1 VGRADEFGQG
11 FLLAM
16 DAADRPWV
24 VSADGLIVTV
34 RLTPKAGRDSIDGIA
49 YLSDGRMV
57 LKARVSA
64 APSDG
69 EANGALMRLLA
80 QTLRIAPR
88 NITLIGGTASRIKR
102 MLIKGDVAAVVAALE
117 EIGEVAAR

>member
-1 VGRADEFGQG
+1 
-11 FLLAM
+11 M

-34 RLTPKAGRDSIDGIA
+34 RLTPKAGRDSIDGIVH
-49 YLSDGRMV
+49 LSDGRTVM
-57 LKARVSA
+57 KARVSA
-64 APSDG
+64 APTEG
-69 EANGALMRLLA
+69 EANDALTRLLA

-117 EIGEVAAR
+117 QIQEVAAR

>member
-1 VGRADEFGQG
+1 
-11 FLLAM
+11 M

-34 RLTPKAGRDSIDGIA
+34 RLTPKAGRDSIDGIVH
-49 YLSDGRMV
+49 LSDGGTV

-69 EANGALMRLLA
+69 EANGALRRLLA
-80 QTLRIAPR
+80 QTLRIAPS

-102 MLIKGDVAAVVAALE
+102 MLVKGDVAAVVAALE
-117 EIGEVAAR
+117 QIREVAAR

>member
-1 VGRADEFGQG
+1 
-11 FLLAM
+11 M

-34 RLTPKAGRDSIDGIA
+34 RLTPKAGRDSIDGIVN
-49 YLSDGRMV
+49 LSDGRSV

-64 APSDG
+64 APTDG
-69 EANGALMRLLA
+69 EANGALTRLLS
-80 QTLRIAPR
+80 QTLRIAPS
-88 NITLIGGTASRIKR
+88 NITLIGGAASRVKR

-117 EIGEVAAR
+117 QIREVAAR

>member
-1 VGRADEFGQG
+1 
-11 FLLAM
+11 M

-49 YLSDGRMV
+49 HLSDGRAV

-64 APSDG
+64 APTDG
-69 EANGALMRLLA
+69 EANNALTRLLA
-80 QTLRIAPR
+80 QTLGIAPR
-88 NITLIGGTASRIKR
+88 NITLIGGTASRVKR

-117 EIGEVAAR
+117 QIREVAAR

>member
-1 VGRADEFGQG
+1 
-11 FLLAM
+11 M

-24 VSADGLIVTV
+24 VNADGLIVTV

-49 YLSDGRMV
+49 YLSDGRAV
-57 LKARVSA
+57 LKARVSG

-69 EANGALMRLLA
+69 EANGALTRLLA

-88 NITLIGGTASRIKR
+88 NVTLIGGTASRIKR
-102 MLIKGDVAAVVAALE
+102 MLIRGDVAAVVAALE
-117 EIGEVAAR
+117 QIREVAAR

>member
-1 VGRADEFGQG
+1 MDEG
-11 FLLAM
+11 
-16 DAADRPWV
+16 DRPWV

-49 YLSDGRMV
+49 HLSDGRTA

-69 EANGALMRLLA
+69 EANGALSRLLA

-88 NITLIGGTASRIKR
+88 NITLIGGTASRVKR
-102 MLIKGDVAAVVAALE
+102 MLVKGDVAAVVAALE
-117 EIGEVAAR
+117 QIREVAAR

>member
-1 VGRADEFGQG
+1 
-11 FLLAM
+11 M

-64 APSDG
+64 GPSDG
-69 EANGALMRLLA
+69 EAYGALMRLLA

-117 EIGEVAAR
+117 EIGEVAVR

>member
-1 VGRADEFGQG
+1 
-11 FLLAM
+11 M

-34 RLTPKAGRDSIDGIA
+34 RLTPKAGRDSIGGIVN
-49 YLSDGRMV
+49 LSDGRTV

-64 APSDG
+64 APTDG
-69 EANGALMRLLA
+69 EANGALTRLLA
-80 QTLRIAPR
+80 QTLRIAPS
-88 NITLIGGTASRIKR
+88 NITLIGGAASRVKR

-117 EIGEVAAR
+117 QIREVAAR

>member
-1 VGRADEFGQG
+1 
-11 FLLAM
+11 M

-34 RLTPKAGRDSIDGIA
+34 RLTPKAGRDSIDGIVD
-49 YLSDGRMV
+49 LSDGRTV

-64 APSDG
+64 APTDG
-69 EANGALMRLLA
+69 EANGALTRLLA
-80 QTLRIAPR
+80 QTLRIAPS
-88 NITLIGGTASRIKR
+88 NITLIGGAASRVKR

-117 EIGEVAAR
+117 QIREVAAR

>member
-1 VGRADEFGQG
+1 
-11 FLLAM
+11 M

-24 VSADGLIVTV
+24 VNADGLIVTV

-49 YLSDGRMV
+49 YLSDGRTV

-69 EANGALMRLLA
+69 EANGALTRLLA
-80 QTLRIAPR
+80 ETLRIAPR
-88 NITLIGGTASRIKR
+88 NITLIGGAASRVKR
-102 MLIKGDVAAVVAALE
+102 MLIKGDVAAVAAALE
-117 EIGEVAAR
+117 QIREVAAR